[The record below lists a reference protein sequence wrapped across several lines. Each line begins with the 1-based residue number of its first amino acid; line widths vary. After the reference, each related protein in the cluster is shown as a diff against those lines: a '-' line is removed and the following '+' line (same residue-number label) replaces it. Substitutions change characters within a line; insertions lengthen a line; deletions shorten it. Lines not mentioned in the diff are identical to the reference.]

1 MKSNKRIPE
10 ATPFASNVCQGLI
23 QIRNQIFRPF
33 NAYADPDEPFAM
45 SEVLE
50 R

>member
-10 ATPFASNVCQGLI
+10 ATSFASNVRQGLI
-23 QIRNQIFRPF
+23 QIRNQVLRPF
-33 NAYADPDEPFAM
+33 DTHADADEPFAM